1 MSGVCHN
8 NHGSTIVHK
17 LYTEFKKKE
26 TENVRS
32 DIAR

>member
-1 MSGVCHN
+1 VYATTVMEAHS
-8 NHGSTIVHK
+8 
-17 LYTEFKKKE
+17 YTNYTRNLKKKE